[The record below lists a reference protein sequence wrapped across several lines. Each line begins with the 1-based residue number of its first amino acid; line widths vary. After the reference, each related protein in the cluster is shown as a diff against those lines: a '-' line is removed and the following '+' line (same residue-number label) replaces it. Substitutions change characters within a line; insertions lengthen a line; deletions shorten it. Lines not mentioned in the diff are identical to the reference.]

1 MDQKIDSNQLKD
13 RLVKMIKILKDL
25 SEEEF
30 GLFKGWFKWIL
41 KPRISEELRFKIDDI
56 LEKSWST
63 EVESMVY
70 NLANTIDEMT
80 QRATEKGIKL
90 IMQVTNGC

>member
-1 MDQKIDSNQLKD
+1 
-13 RLVKMIKILKDL
+13 
-25 SEEEF
+25 
-30 GLFKGWFKWIL
+30 
-41 KPRISEELRFKIDDI
+41 
-56 LEKSWST
+56 
-63 EVESMVY
+63 MVY